1 MPMKKR
7 KMPINE
13 QEYEPSTTTA
23 PELMPNDESEDDDD
37 DGDEERQTTPEQAAR
52 LKDTKELLRQII
64 ADADRLAQ
72 ATSPGAWLVNVD
84 GPTDTSTP
92 QMEDEFTELV
102 RRVLGD
108 AFHFMDR
115 VKVPITNGRQPF
127 LRPCEKLF
135 LFTTT
140 ATRSKW
146 KIFLL
151 EKDRP
156 GKSRFF

>member
-1 MPMKKR
+1 V
-7 KMPINE
+7 
-13 QEYEPSTTTA
+13 
-23 PELMPNDESEDDDD
+23 
-37 DGDEERQTTPEQAAR
+37 
-52 LKDTKELLRQII
+52 RQII
-64 ADADRLAQ
+64 ADAGRLAQ
-72 ATSPGAWLVNVD
+72 ASSPGALPVNVD

-115 VKVPITNGRQPF
+115 VKVPVYYEWKAAF

-151 EKDRP
+151 EKERP
-156 GKSRFF
+156 GKSRFLLAFVALPGE